1 MVDSQLQEVKERS
14 GFSLGQLPVRYLGV
28 LLVTRGCN
36 GLAPN
41 LKVKHS
47 YFLAILLRLAWSTYI
62 NSIWRER
69 NQRQFGSKQRSK
81 NALFEE
87 IKKVIR
93 LRLIGAKDINRSVSL
108 LRLKLRTRV
117 VIGKI

>member
-1 MVDSQLQEVKERS
+1 MVAWMTILNK
-14 GFSLGQLPVRYLGV
+14 LPTKDG
-28 LLVTRGCN
+28 LLAWGWTVDDRGCN

-62 NSIWRER
+62 HSIWRER
-69 NQRQFGSKQRSK
+69 NQRQFGSEQRSK
-81 NALFEE
+81 DALLDE

-93 LRLIGAKDINRSVSL
+93 LRLTG
-108 LRLKLRTRV
+108 
-117 VIGKI
+117 